1 MNCERSILNIT
12 RESIEA
18 TDCTPVLH
26 ALATDALSPAA
37 LQRLFGNVELRFT
50 GYEAHPDALF
60 LIPEFRRF
68 VRQWRELQPH
78 WMFFPALEGPNL
90 KYAYLGLLDHVD
102 VVQVER
108 VGLCRVVFPSGEL
121 HRLVAADLAQAD
133 CLGEKVGVSAA
144 RRLKRLTAVV
154 NYLHDM
160 GGVE

>member
-1 MNCERSILNIT
+1 MICERSTLNIT

-18 TDCTPVLH
+18 MDCTPVLR
-26 ALATDALSPAA
+26 ALAADALSPAA
-37 LQRLFGNVELRFT
+37 LERLFGNVEVRFT

-68 VRQWRELQPH
+68 VRQWRELQPQ

-108 VGLCRVVFPSGEL
+108 VGLCRVAFPSGEL
-121 HRLVAADLAQAD
+121 HRLVAADLVQAD
-133 CLGEKVGVSAA
+133 RLGERIGISAA
-144 RRLKRLTAVV
+144 LRLKRVTAVV
-154 NYLHDM
+154 KYLHDM